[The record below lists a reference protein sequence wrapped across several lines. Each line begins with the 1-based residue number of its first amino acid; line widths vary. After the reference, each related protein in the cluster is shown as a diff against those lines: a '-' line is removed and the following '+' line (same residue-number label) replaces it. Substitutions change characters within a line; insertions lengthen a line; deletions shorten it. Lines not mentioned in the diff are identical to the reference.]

1 MSTENSNVVKP
12 IKPSRSMKRSVIPV
26 LVLGL
31 LCLLGA
37 PSLLAAEPT
46 ETVETRLRER
56 LRDTLL
62 QLRDAQTAA
71 ETNRAALEVAQTES
85 AAEIKVLNEKLAA
98 ITKEANAN
106 SQAARALETL
116 KTQVARQEKE
126 IAGLQE
132 AADNCRQ
139 AAELAHNRAEEWAK
153 RVDEAV
159 IELERLLS
167 DRQAKNLALYKTACE
182 VLQRYQQFS
191 LGEALKSRE
200 PFVGITR
207 VKLQNLVQDYQDKL
221 ASERTTLDTK
231 DLESYQGKLRDQ
243 PPSTPGPG
251 SKAPGQTSE

>member
-1 MSTENSNVVKP
+1 
-12 IKPSRSMKRSVIPV
+12 MKRRVISV
-26 LVLGL
+26 LMLGS
-31 LCLLGA
+31 LCLLGT
-37 PSLLAAEPT
+37 PSILAAEPT

-56 LRDTLL
+56 LRDTML

-71 ETNRAALEVAQTES
+71 ETNRAALESVQAES
-85 AAEIKVLNEKLAA
+85 AAEIKVLTEKLAA

-106 SQAARALETL
+106 SQAARAVETL

-126 IAGLQE
+126 IAGLEE
-132 AADNCRQ
+132 AAESCRQ
-139 AAELAHNRAEEWAK
+139 AAELARNHAEERAK
-153 RVDEAV
+153 QVDQAV
-159 IELERLLS
+159 IELERLVS

-182 VLQRYQQFS
+182 VLLRYQQFS
-191 LGEALKSRE
+191 LGDALKSRE

-207 VKLQNLVQDYQDKL
+207 VKLQNLIQDYQDKL

-243 PPSTPGPG
+243 PPSAPGPG